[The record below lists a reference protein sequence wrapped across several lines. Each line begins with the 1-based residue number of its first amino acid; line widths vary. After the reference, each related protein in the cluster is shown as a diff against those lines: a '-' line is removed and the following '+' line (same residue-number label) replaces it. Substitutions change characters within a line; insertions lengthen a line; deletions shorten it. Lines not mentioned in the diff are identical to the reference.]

1 MEPDEPRRR
10 ARLAIAAAGLLAV
23 VAAILVVTA
32 MLFALGPFADELSR
46 EELIAEGNE
55 ICAEAQAAF
64 ADLQDEPP
72 TTARE
77 AADLTEQLIGISA
90 DELDEIRDLDGPADL
105 DDELDRYL
113 QAREQGIELLHQGLE
128 AARDE
133 DATAYAE
140 AQANIAKDQ
149 VERLRLAREVG
160 FTECSRPATG
170 AR

>member
-1 MEPDEPRRR
+1 VEPDEPRKR
-10 ARLAIAAAGLLAV
+10 ARLAIAAAGLVAV
-23 VAAILVVTA
+23 VAVVVA
-32 MLFALGPFADELSR
+32 VASLLDLGPFADELSR

-64 ADLQDEPP
+64 ADLQADPP

-77 AADLTEQLIGISA
+77 AADLTEQLIGISE
-90 DELDEIRDLDGPADL
+90 DELEEIGDLDAPAEL

-113 QAREQGIELLHQGLE
+113 DARERGIELLRDGLE

-140 AQANIAKDQ
+140 AQASVAEDQ
-149 VERLRLAREVG
+149 VERLKLAREVG

-170 AR
+170 SG